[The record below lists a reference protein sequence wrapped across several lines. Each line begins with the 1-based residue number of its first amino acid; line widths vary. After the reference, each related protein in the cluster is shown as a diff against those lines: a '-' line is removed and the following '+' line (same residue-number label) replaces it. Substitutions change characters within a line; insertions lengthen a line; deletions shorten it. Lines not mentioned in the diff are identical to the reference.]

1 MRIFFFGLI
10 ADIIYIQGGDI
21 EKATDWIFNNPNAS
35 VSDMDVS
42 SSSSAQ
48 TPAQTGLPDG
58 GGS

>member
-1 MRIFFFGLI
+1 MESFFFCLI
-10 ADIIYIQGGDI
+10 TDIIYIQGGDI